1 MEVRDAMRHR
11 ARRRVTHEFDHPP
24 ELVPGWTVLGVE
36 LIVPGNLAMVNDEL
50 SAARAQAVE

>member
-24 ELVPGWTVLGVE
+24 QLLPGWTVLGVE
-36 LIVPGNLAMVNDEL
+36 LIVPGNAVPVRDE
-50 SAARAQAVE
+50 SIAAWTQAVE

>member
-1 MEVRDAMRHR
+1 MRHR